1 MSCAFMWSCYFL
13 SVGLPV
19 SDKPPPY
26 PDTQQQPAYP
36 QQLGYPPQPA
46 PGPGYSQP
54 TAAGYVTITVVQQ
67 PTTVVIAPTPFH
79 ESPVSLS
86 CPSCRATIVTGTQY
100 VTGTLTW
107 LACFGL
113 CIIG

>member
-86 CPSCRATIVTGTQY
+86 CS
-100 VTGTLTW
+100 
-107 LACFGL
+107 
-113 CIIG
+113 